1 MDSPN
6 NNSPTSPP
14 SPSSPPP
21 KRLPSALLIIVVVAI
36 FFGIAM
42 AMIILSNNPQTQS
55 PISAPA
61 DNGPTTRFRAG
72 EAAPDFTL
80 NTLDGKPVSL
90 SQLKGKRVL
99 INFWASWCAPCL
111 EEIPAL
117 KSAYTDLKAK
127 YPDVEFVGV
136 GYQDKTENLKKFAAD
151 KGMQYVILDDKD
163 GKVGDAYRVLGMP
176 TSIFVDSTGI
186 AQHVETGILTKDEV
200 MKQFDALK

>member
-1 MDSPN
+1 MNTPN
-6 NNSPTSPP
+6 NDTPPPSASPP
-14 SPSSPPP
+14 
-21 KRLPSALLIIVVVAI
+21 KGRLPSALLIIVVVAI

-42 AMIILSNNPQTQS
+42 AMIILSNNPQTLN

-72 EAAPDFTL
+72 ETAPNFTL

-136 GYQDKTENLKKFAAD
+136 GYQDKTENLKKFVEIHS
-151 KGMQYVILDDKD
+151 MQYVILDDQD

-176 TSIFVDSTGI
+176 TSIFVDSSGI
-186 AQHVETGILTKDEV
+186 AQHIETGILTKDEV
-200 MKQFDALK
+200 MKQFEQLK